1 MKNKRKLNVA
11 LAALILLFAP
21 FLANGAEP
29 FLIAVASDD
38 KEATSLVSDYAARSR
53 YYLLFSGTD
62 FVQVVPNPF
71 LDKGRDAGSYV
82 VDYLAQKGVGL
93 LIAGRFGPF
102 IIEAMDKKGMKY
114 FQFSG
119 VAKEAAARAADFLQP
134 PKEDGKIPRQ

>member
-11 LAALILLFAP
+11 LAALILLSTP

-62 FVQVVPNPF
+62 FVQVVHNPF
-71 LDKGRDAGSYV
+71 LDKGPGAAPGV

-102 IIEAMDKKGMKY
+102 MIEALDKKGMKY

-119 VAKEAAARAADFLQP
+119 VAKEAAARAADFLRP

>member
-1 MKNKRKLNVA
+1 VH
-11 LAALILLFAP
+11 
-21 FLANGAEP
+21 
-29 FLIAVASDD
+29 
-38 KEATSLVSDYAARSR
+38 
-53 YYLLFSGTD
+53 
-62 FVQVVPNPF
+62 NPF
-71 LDKGRDAGSYV
+71 LDKGPGAAPGV

-102 IIEAMDKKGMKY
+102 MIEAMDKKGMKY

>member
-11 LAALILLFAP
+11 LAALILLSTP

-62 FVQVVPNPF
+62 FVQVVHNP
-71 LDKGRDAGSYV
+71 
-82 VDYLAQKGVGL
+82 
-93 LIAGRFGPF
+93 
-102 IIEAMDKKGMKY
+102 
-114 FQFSG
+114 
-119 VAKEAAARAADFLQP
+119 
-134 PKEDGKIPRQ
+134 

>member
-1 MKNKRKLNVA
+1 MKSRWILRLVLALVLMPVA
-11 LAALILLFAP
+11 AS
-21 FLANGAEP
+21 GADP

-62 FVQVVPNPF
+62 FVQVVHNPF
-71 LDKGRDAGSYV
+71 MDKGRGAAPDV

-102 IIEAMDKKGMKY
+102 MIEALDKKGMKY

-134 PKEDGKIPRQ
+134 PKKDEKMPTQ